1 MHLTHS
7 QLPGVESN
15 LSCLQPVSQLQ
26 PAAAIRAINPSAEDD
41 CDWFLRQTINLFP
54 FSAAVDVQNS
64 AGGRGGGERK
74 SVSGNSSTWVK

>member
-1 MHLTHS
+1 MHLTHG

-41 CDWFLRQTINLFP
+41 CDWFVRQTINLFP
-54 FSAAVDVQNS
+54 FSAAVDVQNT
-64 AGGRGGGERK
+64 AEGGFGGWGGG
-74 SVSGNSSTWVK
+74 VSGNSSTWVK